1 MKRFKLLVGTALL
14 LASAV
19 ISAGPVNINTATA
32 EQIAAE
38 LKGVGDSKAQA
49 IVAYRTQNGAFSSA
63 DDLVM
68 VKGIGEKTIAAN
80 RENILIGEPG
90 K

>member
-19 ISAGPVNINTATA
+19 LSAGQVNINTATA
-32 EQIAAE
+32 EQIATE
-38 LKGVGDSKAQA
+38 LKGVGNSKAQA
-49 IVAYRTQNGAFSSA
+49 IVAYRTQNGAFNSV
-63 DDLVM
+63 DDLAM
-68 VKGIGEKTIAAN
+68 VKGIGEKTVAAN